1 VLTYEDD
8 TRFGTVPAP
17 GLIIRLSVPLPF
29 REALKHIERAFLAEG
44 FELSQRVAL
53 SSLVKDRVGVEV
65 SPAELLTLVHPVLA
79 FQALLA
85 GDKAST
91 FLQLFVVVKR
101 SSENFSSV
109 SFHTASDE
117 GENYDDALTRFVAQ
131 QAHAR
136 FLQAAHRIRQLSSP
150 ADTSTQLPC

>member
-101 SSENFSSV
+101 SS
-109 SFHTASDE
+109 HTASDE